1 MRRTKG
7 LYKRGNSKFYWMCY
21 QDNSGEVQ
29 RKSTGKTTQKEAEYV
44 LVCRRKEIE
53 EGGLPNVNKGKCKF
67 AELAKEYDTWAKQ
80 QRGYR
85 TKKFIM
91 RQLVEEFGNLNVMDL
106 NTMIVERYQTKH
118 LSTRKPATTNR
129 MMACLKHMLTKAV
142 DWDMASEETLKQ
154 VRKVKF
160 LKENNKRL
168 RFLDVDECKR
178 LISCCPKHLKPIVI
192 TALNTG
198 MRRGEILSLKWEQ
211 VDLKHGYISLR
222 DTKSGEGR
230 DIPINN
236 TLERLFKEM
245 PHSIESI
252 YVFTGKDGDPYKGVK
267 RSYNTALRNAEIYG
281 ATFHTLRHTFASQL
295 VMASVDLASVQEL
308 LGHKSLNMTLRY
320 AHLAPEHK
328 TKAVKKLDEVLRNT
342 EEKDFSSHFGSH
354 FTQDSNSDLVNP
366 CNVRVSEGIR
376 TPDPQNHNL
385 VL

>member
-1 MRRTKG
+1 
-7 LYKRGNSKFYWMCY
+7 
-21 QDNSGEVQ
+21 
-29 RKSTGKTTQKEAEYV
+29 
-44 LVCRRKEIE
+44 
-53 EGGLPNVNKGKCKF
+53 
-67 AELAKEYDTWAKQ
+67 
-80 QRGYR
+80 
-85 TKKFIM
+85 
-91 RQLVEEFGNLNVMDL
+91 
-106 NTMIVERYQTKH
+106 
-118 LSTRKPATTNR
+118 
-129 MMACLKHMLTKAV
+129 
-142 DWDMASEETLKQ
+142 MASEETLKQ
-154 VRKVKF
+154 VRNVRF

-168 RFLDVDECKR
+168 RFLDVNECKR
-178 LISCCPKHLKPIVI
+178 LISCCSKHLKPIVI

-281 ATFHTLRHTFASQL
+281 ATFHSLRHTFASQL
-295 VMASVDLASVQEL
+295 IMAGVDLTSVQEL

-342 EEKDFSSHFGSH
+342 EEKDFSSQFGSQ
-354 FTQDSNSDLVNP
+354 FTQDSNSELVNP
-366 CNVRVSEGIR
+366 CKVRVSEGIR